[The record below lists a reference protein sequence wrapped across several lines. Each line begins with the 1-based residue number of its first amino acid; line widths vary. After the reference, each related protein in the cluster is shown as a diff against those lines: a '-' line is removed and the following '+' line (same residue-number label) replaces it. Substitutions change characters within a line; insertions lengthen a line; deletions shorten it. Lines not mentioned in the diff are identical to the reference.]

1 MEKYLHR
8 VLGLYTTRAAA
19 ASASDQLTAHGMLPE
34 NVNILEPGR
43 TSEEGKADSDDV
55 LKEMLR
61 EGAIGTAVG
70 TLAGAAGTIAM
81 AAANISLFMASPVV
95 GALSMLG
102 WGAAVGGTVGAAMG
116 AKRNKGDVAD
126 LVKDALASGHV
137 VLVAHTATEEETS
150 YAQQII
156 GASMLEPTDKPGQVD
171 GMPTMS

>member
-1 MEKYLHR
+1 MENYLHR
-8 VLGLYTTRAAA
+8 VLGIYATRAAA
-19 ASASDQLTAHGMLPE
+19 ESASDQLTERGMPAE
-34 NVNILEPGR
+34 NVKILEPGR

-70 TLAGAAGTIAM
+70 TLAGAAGTAAM
-81 AAANISLFMASPVV
+81 AVANISLFMASPVV

-102 WGAAVGGTVGAAMG
+102 WGASLGAIVGAVTG
-116 AKRNKGDVAD
+116 AKNSKGDVAD
-126 LVKDALASGHV
+126 LAKDALASGHL

-156 GASMLEPTDKPGQVD
+156 GASMIEPTGKLGESGGTPAI
-171 GMPTMS
+171 S